1 MKKWSLSLLYLL
13 FSASLFAQGVQV
25 GDAAPTFSLKSTK
38 GDLQSLATYEKSKGL
53 ILIFTCNH
61 CPYSVAYED
70 RIIALHHAFAKQGYP
85 VLAINPNDPTREPE
99 DSYDNMIKR
108 AKDKKF
114 PFSYL
119 FDETQAIARAYGA
132 TRTPHVFILQRD
144 GKNWTVKYIGAIDDN
159 SEDAKLA
166 TQRYVENAVNAL
178 LQGQTITTTTT
189 KAIGCTIKWKKS

>member
-1 MKKWSLSLLYLL
+1 MKKWTLSLIALL
-13 FSASLFAQGVQV
+13 FSVSVFAQGVQV
-25 GDAAPTFSLKSTK
+25 GDAAPDFQLKSTK
-38 GDLQSLATYEKSKGL
+38 GDKQSLASYEKSKGL

-70 RIIALHHAFAKQGYP
+70 RIIALHNTFTKQGYP
-85 VLAINPNDPTREPE
+85 VLAINPNDPVREPE

-114 PFSYL
+114 PFAYL

-132 TRTPHVFILQRD
+132 TRTPHVFVLQRD
-144 GKNWTVKYIGAIDDN
+144 GKNWTVRYIGAIDDN
-159 SEDAKLA
+159 SEDAKAA
-166 TQRYVENAVNAL
+166 TQRYVETAVNAL
-178 LQGQTITTTTT
+178 LQNQTISTTTT

>member
-1 MKKWSLSLLYLL
+1 MKKWTLSLMALL
-13 FSASLFAQGVQV
+13 FSVSVFAQGVQV
-25 GDAAPTFSLKSTK
+25 GDKAPDFQLKSTK
-38 GDLQSLATYEKSKGL
+38 GDKQSLASYEKSKGL

-70 RIIALHHAFAKQGYP
+70 RIIALHNTFVKQGYP
-85 VLAINPNDPTREPE
+85 VLAINPNDPAREPE

-119 FDETQAIARAYGA
+119 FDETQATARAYGA

-144 GKNWTVKYIGAIDDN
+144 GKNWTVRYIGAIDDN
-159 SEDAKLA
+159 SEDANAA
-166 TQRYVENAVNAL
+166 TQRYVEAAVNAL
-178 LQGQTITTTTT
+178 LQNQTISTTTT